1 MSGQAFVETQLMMGD
16 DDQEEETQFPT
27 VADDESGQ
35 KEADAARKHLKRCY
49 DSMNN
54 NAVTVKRQL
63 ADKVEAT
70 KFDHNCLEWLDHL
83 TALRD
88 AKLRLFD
95 LEQVHYASQRMHT
108 SEDRLRESEAYRDTL
123 AKRQRNA

>member
-49 DSMNN
+49 DSMNKD
-54 NAVTVKRQL
+54 AVTAIRQL
-63 ADKVEAT
+63 ADKMEET

-83 TALRD
+83 ADLHG
-88 AKLRLFD
+88 ARLS
-95 LEQVHYASQRMHT
+95 LENLQRLHYASQRMHT
-108 SEDRLRESEAYRDTL
+108 SEDRLREREAYRDAL
-123 AKRQRNA
+123 VKRQRNA

>member
-27 VADDESGQ
+27 VADDELGQ

-54 NAVTVKRQL
+54 DAVTVIRQL
-63 ADKVEAT
+63 ADQVEAT

-88 AKLRLFD
+88 AKLRSFD

-108 SEDRLRESEAYRDTL
+108 SEDRLREREAYRDSL
-123 AKRQRNA
+123 VKRKRNE